1 MNDIDQNDP
10 KLDANGGGIVPDTPS
25 NDDVIARVTALQ
37 EELGQGASPEPAPM
51 DAPAVD
57 AQIAPVAESSLSADV
72 IRDEDKI
79 MLILAY
85 ILPFIPFFTVKDS
98 DYVKWHAN
106 QGMALLITCIVCIVG
121 SIVIGFIPVIGC
133 IAAPL
138 FSVLITVACVMGI
151 INALKPARWEIPL
164 VASVSKK
171 LFK

>member
-1 MNDIDQNDP
+1 MNDIEQNDP
-10 KLDANGGGIVPDTPS
+10 KLAESGEALVPDTTS
-25 NDDVIARVTALQ
+25 NDDVNARVTALQ
-37 EELGQGASPEPAPM
+37 EEMGQQGASPEPAPM
-51 DAPAVD
+51 ESPAVD
-57 AQIAPVAESSLSADV
+57 AQIAPVAEASLSADV

-106 QGMALLITCIVCIVG
+106 QGMALLITCIVG

-138 FSVLITVACVMGI
+138 FSILITVACVMGI
-151 INALKPARWEIPL
+151 VNALKPARWEIPL

-171 LFK
+171 LFQ